1 MKNTKAKAAPTIEWK
16 KRTGCDDYATRAEWD
31 GYTGREKPAFTVSIS
46 GDTAFL
52 YLLRPP
58 QEPVCLGRYMKVR
71 TAKLGAERL
80 AKRMRE
86 TFAEDG
92 K

>member
-1 MKNTKAKAAPTIEWK
+1 MKLMIVQNIRISEETE
-16 KRTGCDDYATRAEWD
+16 KRIAEVSQAI
-31 GYTGREKPAFTVSIS
+31 GESKQTVIRLAIKE
-46 GDTAFL
+46 G
-52 YLLRPP
+52 
-58 QEPVCLGRYMKVR
+58 LGIVER
-71 TAKLGAERL
+71 KLGAERL